1 MELLVHSVNNFNGIV
16 IDPGALPNDPAEFRA
31 RLEISLAQW
40 RADGRQV
47 VWMEAPAGRAAL
59 IPPAVDAGFSFHHS
73 QDGYLMMTLRLVEG
87 ALIPY
92 YATHYIGAGGVVV
105 NSRQE
110 ILVVCERFRGG
121 NRPYYKL
128 PGGALHPGEH
138 LVDGVIREVREETG
152 VEAKF
157 EALACFRHWHGYRYG
172 KSDIYFVCRL
182 SPISEEIRMD
192 EHEIEDCRWMPV
204 SEYLQSEFV
213 GLFNRRIVRAALENP
228 GIPSVWVEG
237 YSNPTTHEF
246 FFPHE

>member
-16 IDPGALPNDPAEFRA
+16 VDPAGLPTDPAEFRA
-31 RLEISLAQW
+31 RLDASLAQW

-47 VWMEAPAGRAAL
+47 VWMEAPASRAAL
-59 IPPAVDAGFSFHHS
+59 IPQAVDAGFSFHHS

-87 ALIPY
+87 ALIPF
-92 YATHYIGAGGVVV
+92 YATHYIGAGGVVL

-110 ILVVCERFRGG
+110 ILVVCERFRRG

-182 SPISEEIRMD
+182 SPLSEVIRMD
-192 EHEIEDCRWMPV
+192 DYEIEECFWMPV
-204 SEYLQSEFV
+204 ADYLESELV
-213 GLFNRRIVRAALENP
+213 GLFNRRIVRAALSNP
-228 GIPSVWVEG
+228 GIPSVWVDG
-237 YSNPTTHEF
+237 YSDPTTHEF